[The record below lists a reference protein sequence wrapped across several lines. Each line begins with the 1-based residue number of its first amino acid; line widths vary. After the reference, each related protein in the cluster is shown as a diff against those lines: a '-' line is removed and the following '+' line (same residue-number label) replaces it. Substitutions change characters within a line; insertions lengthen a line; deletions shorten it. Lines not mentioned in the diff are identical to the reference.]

1 LPFPTTRTPP
11 PRPQSRATQKSVKNF
26 QIVESLPEDG
36 SLQTRYWKEGG
47 QVVVEDQ
54 EKGPMP
60 PIMLQMGKIGRDRF
74 NCDFQYPLSMFQA
87 FAICLSRFDVN
98 PPKD

>member
-1 LPFPTTRTPP
+1 
-11 PRPQSRATQKSVKNF
+11 
-26 QIVESLPEDG
+26 
-36 SLQTRYWKEGG
+36 
-47 QVVVEDQ
+47 
-54 EKGPMP
+54 
-60 PIMLQMGKIGRDRF
+60 MGKIGRDRF